1 MEGEGNDTSA
11 RRDHNP
17 RQSSDITRGTTTMNE
32 PAYDHGALVGFA
44 AALFEAARLDAEK
57 AETTA
62 RYLVEADMLGHDTH
76 GLAQAPGYLGA
87 LVDGTMTREGGPETV
102 RDHGA
107 VLTWDGRRLPGLWLT
122 VKAIDAALDRVG
134 AHGTA
139 IVAIRRSHHIGCLAA
154 FLERATDQGKMLIL
168 SCSDPSVSSIAPYG
182 GVEPLY
188 TPDPIAVGIPTA
200 GDPVLIDISASIT
213 TNGMT
218 GRLNAQG
225 KKMPGQ
231 WAIDADGVPSD
242 DPAVLFTDPPG
253 TILPIGGLEY
263 GHKGFGLG
271 LMVEALTQ
279 GLSGHGRA
287 DPGEGWGA
295 NTFVQVIDPA
305 AFGGLE
311 AFTRQTGWLAEAAR
325 ANRPRPGVERV
336 RLPGERG
343 LSRKRDM
350 LASGVTL
357 YPGIMQA
364 LEAWAD
370 KLGVSLPEARG

>member
-1 MEGEGNDTSA
+1 MS
-11 RRDHNP
+11 
-17 RQSSDITRGTTTMNE
+17 E
-32 PAYDHGALVGFA
+32 PLYDHATLVGFTT
-44 AALFEAARLDAEK
+44 ALFEAAGLDADK
-57 AETTA
+57 AGTTA
-62 RYLVEADMLGHDTH
+62 HYLVEADLLGHDTH
-76 GLAQAPGYLGA
+76 GLAQAPGYLRA
-87 LVDGTMTREGGPETV
+87 LQDGTITKTGGPETV
-102 RDHGA
+102 RDRGA

-122 VKAIDAALDRVG
+122 VQAIDAALAR
-134 AHGTA
+134 AREFGTA
-139 IVAIRRSHHIGCLAA
+139 SVAIRRSHHIGCLAA
-154 FLERATDQGKMLIL
+154 FLERATDQGMMLL
-168 SCSDPSVSSIAPYG
+168 LTCSDPSVSSIAPYG
-182 GVEPLY
+182 GTEPLY
-188 TPDPIAVGIPTA
+188 TPDPVAVGIPTT

-225 KKMPGQ
+225 RKMPGV
-231 WAIDADGVPSD
+231 WAIDADGNPSD

-287 DPGEGWGA
+287 DTAEGWGA
-295 NTFVQVIDPA
+295 NTFVQALDPD
-305 AFGGLE
+305 AFDGLD

-343 LSRKRDM
+343 LARKRAM
-350 LASGVTL
+350 LDGGVAL
-357 YPGIMQA
+357 YPGIMDS
-364 LEAWAD
+364 LSTWAQTLD
-370 KLGVSLPEARG
+370 VQQPAPLGD